1 MSSGPTPT
9 APPPPPPPPQPP
21 AATKTDRTTLFALI
35 GGGILALGIIGV
47 LVALLLKPSGTEQV
61 LPEPTEPGATG
72 STAQPTTSPTAEPQP
87 EPSGETV
94 QLPASVSVLVP
105 DGWRSNFTEGSDSV
119 FLSDDLGNSVMVIA
133 AMADEK
139 GDAMATLLGFQN
151 AFISPEADYSEIQ
164 VTGPEYQ
171 DAVSPVTSYAQLS
184 FTANWTD
191 TQGRVWPRE
200 GRMDALVRQ
209 DGGILFIMVEAK
221 GGSLTENQARWGPIL
236 DSSLESFTSSP

>member
-1 MSSGPTPT
+1 
-9 APPPPPPPPQPP
+9 
-21 AATKTDRTTLFALI
+21 
-35 GGGILALGIIGV
+35 
-47 LVALLLKPSGTEQV
+47 
-61 LPEPTEPGATG
+61 
-72 STAQPTTSPTAEPQP
+72 
-87 EPSGETV
+87 
-94 QLPASVSVLVP
+94 
-105 DGWRSNFTEGSDSV
+105 
-119 FLSDDLGNSVMVIA
+119 
-133 AMADEK
+133 
-139 GDAMATLLGFQN
+139 MATLLGFQN

-221 GGSLTENQARWGPIL
+221 GGLAHREPSSLGPHLGQLPGELHQLTVAGVPGPAGVDPTIACQAIGVTLECHVRWLARWL
-236 DSSLESFTSSP
+236 RTRTH